1 MSAVRLVLR
10 ADGYRHG
17 RDRWRPGGDRR
28 RPARDSRIGAGRY
41 IVLNT
46 QYWRMSDSADAT
58 DGSDA
63 GKSERERIRE
73 RKLRELREEVAR
85 DGEIGGRDSSD
96 AADASPAPSEP
107 IEVDG
112 PEAFQRLVNDH
123 DVVLV
128 DCYADW
134 CGPCQMMEPT
144 VEALA
149 TDTDAAVA
157 KVDVDANPGIA
168 QQLGARSIPTLL
180 VYADGE
186 AVDRF
191 MGAQDRATLESAIER
206 AA

>member
-1 MSAVRLVLR
+1 
-10 ADGYRHG
+10 
-17 RDRWRPGGDRR
+17 
-28 RPARDSRIGAGRY
+28 
-41 IVLNT
+41 
-46 QYWRMSDSADAT
+46 MSDTADAT
-58 DGSDA
+58 DGDEST
-63 GKSERERIRE
+63 KSERERIRE
-73 RKLRELREEVAR
+73 RKLRELQEELERE
-85 DGEIGGRDSSD
+85 GEIGGGE
-96 AADASPAPSEP
+96 PAEKPGEESTATPNEP
-107 IEVDG
+107 IDVTG
-112 PEAFQRLVNDH
+112 PEAFRRVVDEH

-144 VEALA
+144 IEAVA
-149 TDTDAAVA
+149 SDTDAAVV

-191 MGAQDRATLESAIER
+191 TGAQDRTTLESAIER